1 MTEQKDREDIL
12 YLAKLAEQC
21 DRYDEM
27 KDYLKTATK
36 LNMGTEP
43 PVDERNLF
51 SVAYKN
57 SISHRR
63 TSHRML
69 KAAEQKLIN
78 SQPEERDGSI
88 TIGTLNNYRLSVEKE
103 IRELCNEVLHLIDEY
118 SLPFCSSAEGKTF
131 YFKMRGD
138 YHRYLAE
145 ISGASEDKE
154 NSLTAYKAA
163 NDIAAQE
170 LKATDPT
177 RLGLALNFSVFYYE
191 VLNSSDRACR
201 LAKAAFDEAISD
213 LDKLNETDYKDS
225 TLIMQLLRNNLTL
238 WTATEHDE
246 QIEEQ
251 EDNDTKHHSVTN
263 RKRSEFDNLD

>member
-1 MTEQKDREDIL
+1 MAEKGEQKDREDIIFT
-12 YLAKLAEQC
+12 AKLSEQC
-21 DRYDEM
+21 ERYDEM
-27 KDYLKTATK
+27 KDAMRSVTK

-43 PVDERNLF
+43 PIDERNLF

-57 SISHRR
+57 CISHRR
-63 TSHRML
+63 TSWRML
-69 KAAEQKLIN
+69 KAAEDKLLN
-78 SQPEERDGSI
+78 CQPEERDG
-88 TIGTLNNYRLSVEKE
+88 TISVNCLNSYRLAVEKE
-103 IRELCNEVLHLIDEY
+103 ICDLCNELLHLVDEY
-118 SLPFCSSAEGKTF
+118 CLPFCSSAESKTF

-145 ISGASEDKE
+145 VSGKAEDKE

-191 VLNSSDRACR
+191 ILNSADRACR
-201 LAKAAFDEAISD
+201 LAKSAFDDAIAD

-225 TLIMQLLRNNLTL
+225 TLIMQLLRNNLAL
-238 WTATEHDE
+238 WTSTEQDE
-246 QIEEQ
+246 QVEREMQEEERQ
-251 EDNDTKHHSVTN
+251 RKASVYDN
-263 RKRSEFDNLD
+263 

>member
-1 MTEQKDREDIL
+1 
-12 YLAKLAEQC
+12 
-21 DRYDEM
+21 
-27 KDYLKTATK
+27 
-36 LNMGTEP
+36 
-43 PVDERNLF
+43 
-51 SVAYKN
+51 
-57 SISHRR
+57 
-63 TSHRML
+63 ML
-69 KAAEQKLIN
+69 KAAEDKLLN
-78 SQPEERDGSI
+78 CQPEERDG
-88 TIGTLNNYRLSVEKE
+88 TISVNCLNSYRLAVEKE
-103 IRELCNEVLHLIDEY
+103 ICDLCNELLHLVDEY
-118 SLPFCSSAEGKTF
+118 CLPFCSSAESKTF

-145 ISGASEDKE
+145 VSGKAEDKE

-201 LAKAAFDEAISD
+201 LAKAAFDEAMSD
-213 LDKLNETDYKDS
+213 LDKLNEADYKDS

-246 QIEEQ
+246 QIEQQHAAE
-251 EDNDTKHHSVTN
+251 EAKYRNH
-263 RKRSEFDNLD
+263 SEFDN